1 MAFSHV
7 SSVSS
12 VSLRSL
18 LFNNFVPFED
28 CQPVSRR
35 MSFNSGFSDAFAS
48 LNRGDIF
55 LVRIEHTEA
64 FFSVQP
70 TRRWPV
76 SPCLIN
82 NDIHCGHWVKMLFA
96 GLRHLFSLCNGW
108 SQAGKTLGDDQMSRF
123 SSDVCAPIS
132 ACIDDACPQN
142 LGPDVCPG
150 RRSVSIRPSTCIC
163 VLLLVSLAGGVQ
175 STKTSLRTIS
185 RSSTP

>member
-18 LFNNFVPFED
+18 LFNNFDPFED

-82 NDIHCGHWVKMLFA
+82 DNVHCGHRVKVLFA
-96 GLRHLFSLCNGW
+96 GLHHLFSLCDGW
-108 SQAGKTLGDDQMSRF
+108 VSSRENTWRQ
-123 SSDVCAPIS
+123 SDVPFLI
-132 ACIDDACPQN
+132 
-142 LGPDVCPG
+142 
-150 RRSVSIRPSTCIC
+150 RRLCSNFSMH
-163 VLLLVSLAGGVQ
+163 
-175 STKTSLRTIS
+175 
-185 RSSTP
+185 